1 MSKDLRQYQAGE
13 NVDKAC
19 ILTANQTRETKSGK
33 PYLQLELGDSSGRV
47 AAVMWDGFD
56 ENAMSLQAGEI
67 VHVNGRMDTYRD
79 KIQLV
84 VQRLIRLDPSKC
96 NPRELLPSSERDP
109 AEMLS
114 ELDRHVELIAD
125 PGIRT
130 LMENIFGDT
139 EIRQSFTNA
148 PAAKRW
154 HQPYIGGLIEH
165 TLNVLNNAVSLAGRY
180 PEVSLDIVRAGTL
193 VHDLGKIVE
202 YNVDTF
208 FDTSTEGRL
217 LGHLVIG
224 CEIVERFSAGVGN
237 LPKEVVWHIK
247 HIVLSHH
254 GSLEFGSP
262 VVPRT
267 LEALIVHFADDLDA
281 KMNGVMRIMKRES
294 DDPGE
299 WTSYIRL
306 MEREFFKGSILDNPS
321 PPKVKPSKQLE
332 TSRDNLDNRSDEE
345 QRNFFQ

>member
-19 ILTANQTRETKSGK
+19 ILTANQTRETKNGK

-56 ENAMSLQAGEI
+56 ENAMGLQAGEI

-79 KIQLV
+79 KLQLV

-96 NPRELLPSSERDP
+96 DPRELLPSSERDP
-109 AEMLS
+109 AEMLQ
-114 ELDRHVELIAD
+114 ELDGHIKLIAN

-130 LMENIFGDT
+130 LMEKIFGDA
-139 EIRQSFTNA
+139 EIRQSFANA

-154 HQPYIGGLIEH
+154 HQPYIGGLLEH
-165 TLNVLNNAVSLAGRY
+165 TLNVLANSVSLAGRY
-180 PEVSLDIVRAGTL
+180 PEVSIDIVRAGTL
-193 VHDLGKIVE
+193 VHDIGKIVE

-217 LGHLVIG
+217 IGHLVIG
-224 CEIVERFSAGVGN
+224 CEIVERFTAGVEN
-237 LPKEVVWHIK
+237 LPRQVVWHIK

-281 KMNGVMRIMKRES
+281 KMNGVMRVMKHES

-321 PPKVKPSKQLE
+321 ATQFQPSNKIE
-332 TSRDNLDNRSDEE
+332 TGRNEPDNPTDEE